1 MEGRPFL
8 PVLVSFDI
16 DGTLEAGDPPGP
28 ITMSMVR
35 KAREH
40 GCIIGS
46 SSDRPLPVQQ
56 AIWDRH
62 GIEVSFVSAK
72 QDLPA
77 VKSRFPAED
86 YYHVGD
92 TELDRQFALEAGFH
106 FVLMDAG
113 HAEPWINGKT
123 AGD

>member
-1 MEGRPFL
+1 MAI
-8 PVLVSFDI
+8 LVSFDI

-35 KAREH
+35 KAAAH

-62 GIEVSFVSAK
+62 NIQVNFVSTK
-72 QDLPA
+72 QGLLDL
-77 VKSRFPAED
+77 KSRFAANE

-92 TELDRQFALEAGFH
+92 TDLDRQFAVAAGFH
-106 FVLMDAG
+106 FVWMEDSS
-113 HAEPWINGKT
+113 AEPWINGNMT
-123 AGD
+123 LD

>member
-1 MEGRPFL
+1 MA
-8 PVLVSFDI
+8 VLVSFDI

-28 ITMSMVR
+28 ITMNMVR
-35 KAREH
+35 NARSH

-62 GIEVSFVSAK
+62 GIEVSFVSNK
-72 QDLPA
+72 QGLPD
-77 VKSRFPAED
+77 VKARFPAQD

-92 TELDRQFALEAGFH
+92 TELDRQFAVEAGFL
-106 FVLMDAG
+106 FVTMDDG
-113 HAEPWINGKT
+113 TSEPWIDGYGPGN
-123 AGD
+123 

>member
-1 MEGRPFL
+1 MAI
-8 PVLVSFDI
+8 LVSFGI

-28 ITMSMVR
+28 ITMDMVR
-35 KAREH
+35 NAEAH

-62 GIEVSFVSAK
+62 NIQVSFVSSK
-72 QDLPA
+72 QNLLDL
-77 VKSRFPAED
+77 KSRFAVKD

-92 TELDRQFALEAGFH
+92 TDLDRQFALAAGFN
-106 FVLMDAG
+106 FVWMEDG
-113 HAEPWINGKT
+113 STEPWINGR
-123 AGD
+123 AQQD

>member
-1 MEGRPFL
+1 MAI
-8 PVLVSFDI
+8 LVSFDI

-28 ITMSMVR
+28 IPMAMVR
-35 KAREH
+35 NAEAH

-62 GIEVSFVSAK
+62 NIQVSFVSSK
-72 QDLPA
+72 QNLLDL
-77 VKSRFPAED
+77 KSRFAAKD

-92 TELDRQFALEAGFH
+92 TDLDRQFALEAGFN
-106 FVLMDAG
+106 FVWMEDASP
-113 HAEPWINGKT
+113 EPWINGR
-123 AGD
+123 AQQD